1 MKRYNSSY
9 KCLIYYISNIDIN
22 SKYINL
28 LNKDDIRNLD
38 IISNENNNN
47 ILSSSSI
54 SNVLSINLENLE
66 GNDDNTLNQNQKASE
81 KRK

>member
-1 MKRYNSSY
+1 MKIYNSSY
-9 KCLIYYISNIDIN
+9 KCLIYYIKNIDIN